1 MLLYSWYLY
10 IIHNFD
16 YNIGFKWGGL
26 QLVTAC
32 SLNSFKLFSKFT
44 SRISPWLML
53 FEWYCDQYSYPVRDG
68 WSTFRLKC
76 GKQSP
81 GWWVICHY
89 PSLPTFLTWTISLA
103 IYIYIMWQWN
113 RVRFHRLIISG
124 HKQSLGQWG
133 ARCGVRSLKC
143 GTVSLTW
150 KWLSALRLAHTTLIM
165 HVIGIL

>member
-1 MLLYSWYLY
+1 MLKTIEAWASIQVFTVSNSPCPRSRSHEHIALKWPYLKHVHEPFVMLLYSWYLY

-113 RVRFHRLIISG
+113 RVRFHRLII
-124 HKQSLGQWG
+124 
-133 ARCGVRSLKC
+133 
-143 GTVSLTW
+143 
-150 KWLSALRLAHTTLIM
+150 
-165 HVIGIL
+165 